1 MLGRHVN
8 ITFLVPHNVTLTTT
22 CRGNPDGMVVCH
34 LPFGPTAYF
43 GVHHCVLRH
52 DIGSKEQVGTI
63 SEVFPN
69 LIFQNF
75 STELGKRFATV
86 LKALFPVPKPSNKR
100 IVTFANRSDYISFR
114 CDAPLMPHVGQCM
127 RHGQLP

>member
-1 MLGRHVN
+1 
-8 ITFLVPHNVTLTTT
+8 
-22 CRGNPDGMVVCH
+22 MVVCH

-52 DIGSKEQVGTI
+52 DIGSKDQVGTI

-69 LIFQNF
+69 LVFENF
-75 STELGKRFATV
+75 STQLGDRFATI

-100 IVTFANRSDYISFR
+100 IVTFANRSDNISFR
-114 CDAPLMPHVGQCM
+114 CVILTPMGIGGLPGVKYLLNMSAAIYYAHCTDAVLRPCHANA
-127 RHGQLP
+127 R

>member
-1 MLGRHVN
+1 MIVS
-8 ITFLVPHNVTLTTT
+8 
-22 CRGNPDGMVVCH
+22 H

-69 LIFQNF
+69 LVFDNF
-75 STELGKRFATV
+75 STDLGRRFSTI
-86 LKALFPVPKPSNKR
+86 LKALFPVPKPSSKR

-114 CDAPLMPHVGQCM
+114 CEISIYDICRLAHTWM
-127 RHGQLP
+127 